1 MFDEDEKEDITRDM
15 AQLQEHHDE
24 LRNFI
29 DDELEGFVEL
39 FSNFHSTL
47 GLSTSPSMITK
58 NVDPRCEVYCRKWQG
73 CCLGK
78 ILRSPRG

>member
-15 AQLQEHHDE
+15 ANLQEHHDE

-39 FSNFHSTL
+39 FCSFYPTL
-47 GLSTSPSMITK
+47 GRVIAL
-58 NVDPRCEVYCRKWQG
+58 Q
-73 CCLGK
+73 
-78 ILRSPRG
+78 